1 MLQASLGIKDHC
13 GIEINDKSLK
23 FIVDYLKQLDVLY
36 PIPEV
41 NGFDSGNKYIFTQI
55 GMRYSQATQQIKAL
69 SSNFDVA
76 YLEKLEG
83 EVCGKILEDII
94 LGQLLRENSSNSEAS
109 SKRDISRYRSDELQG
124 AEIDIVISDKKIK
137 RVLVIEVKRSD
148 KRADKQRRYLN
159 RDDVCLDI
167 ERKTGNTIANKVV
180 VYRGEN
186 GEEEDGVLYLN
197 ANYFLIQSQEMIEAL
212 LNNPQIKTFPQ
223 LESLVK
229 KGSVGSSEQKALLGK
244 NWILFLNLNESII

>member
-41 NGFDSGNKYIFTQI
+41 NGFDSDNKYIFTQI

-83 EVCGKILEDII
+83 DVCGKILEDII

-109 SKRDISRYRSDELQG
+109 SYV
-124 AEIDIVISDKKIK
+124 A
-137 RVLVIEVKRSD
+137 
-148 KRADKQRRYLN
+148 
-159 RDDVCLDI
+159 
-167 ERKTGNTIANKVV
+167 
-180 VYRGEN
+180 
-186 GEEEDGVLYLN
+186 
-197 ANYFLIQSQEMIEAL
+197 
-212 LNNPQIKTFPQ
+212 
-223 LESLVK
+223 
-229 KGSVGSSEQKALLGK
+229 SVGQRQQKALYGF
-244 NWILFLNLNESII
+244 LFSVICHFNNLLP